1 MNDSGT
7 LARFSLEN
15 ESEMSPWD
23 SFVTSHPTGTPFHLS
38 SWIRVIHETY
48 SFEPLLYANLDAN
61 GRVSGVF
68 PFFIVKGLLFG
79 KKIISSPFSDYG
91 GPLVTTRSAG
101 EKALVEALGLN
112 SGTPNYIEIRGPIE
126 NATTFA
132 CHNYYKR
139 HVLDLSPGPEQLKKK
154 IEKRTILRSIRNA
167 EKAGVTIREDNS
179 LKGIKEFSRLNFH
192 TRKKHGVPA
201 QPGLFFDKLYEHM
214 VSQELASVLLA
225 EHDSR
230 VIAASLFLK
239 ACNMMQ
245 YKYNASDKAFLSRF
259 TPNHLLT
266 WVAIQQACEEGY
278 RFFDFGRTSPDN
290 EGLIRYKRMWGVEEK
305 DLPYF
310 YYPSI
315 KGLTSTEESGFSYR
329 LFTSMWQRLP
339 DVVAKTIGPMI
350 FRYFG

>member
-1 MNDSGT
+1 MNESGT

-15 ESEMSPWD
+15 ESEMSLWD

-48 SFEPLLYANLDAN
+48 SFEPRLYASLDAD

-79 KKIISSPFSDYG
+79 TKIISSPFSDYG
-91 GPLVTTRSAG
+91 GPLSRNSGAE
-101 EKALVEALGLN
+101 EKVLFEALGAN
-112 SGTPNYIEIRGPIE
+112 GWRPSYIEIRGPVE
-126 NATTFA
+126 NPAKFV
-132 CHNYYKR
+132 CHNYYMR
-139 HVLDLSPGPEQLKKK
+139 HVIDLAPGLEEVRKRV
-154 IEKRTILRSIRNA
+154 EKRTILRSIRNA

-179 LKGIKEFSRLNFH
+179 LEGIKEFSRLNFH

-201 QPGLFFDKLYEHM
+201 QPARFFRKLYEHI
-214 VSQELASVLLA
+214 VSHGLASVLLA
-225 EHDSR
+225 EYDSKI
-230 VIAASLFLK
+230 VAASFFLK
-239 ACNMMQ
+239 SCNMVV
-245 YKYNASDKAFLSRF
+245 YKYNASDKSFLSKV

-266 WVAIQQACEEGY
+266 WFAIQQACEQGY
-278 RFFDFGRTSPDN
+278 QFFDFGRTSPDN
-290 EGLIRYKRMWGVEEK
+290 EGLIRYKRMWGAEEK

-329 LFTSMWQRLP
+329 LFTSMWRRLP
-339 DVVAKTIGPMI
+339 DMVARTIGPMI